1 VKLPSEKLLNDF
13 APLTP
18 VSTCPRIAV
27 HQAPDFYR
35 LWDALE
41 HEQGSVC
48 DVPFWAAVW
57 PGAKSLSRY
66 ILNNPDLVKGKSI
79 LDLGCGSGVVSI
91 AASKAG
97 AVRVV
102 ANDIDPVALHIAERD
117 FLANGVSPV
126 LEKRNFLEEDV
137 LETFDLVFV
146 VDMFYERSKSPS
158 MLALLK
164 DLRRKGIEI
173 IIADGSRPFAPKD
186 NIELLLNEWIEVDR
200 ELEGVHTREV
210 RIFRFE
216 I

>member
-1 VKLPSEKLLNDF
+1 MISIPLP
-13 APLTP
+13 
-18 VSTCPRIAV
+18 C
-27 HQAPDFYR
+27 
-35 LWDALE
+35 
-41 HEQGSVC
+41 
-48 DVPFWAAVW
+48 
-57 PGAKSLSRY
+57 
-66 ILNNPDLVKGKSI
+66 ILP
-79 LDLGCGSGVVSI
+79 
-91 AASKAG
+91 
-97 AVRVV
+97 
-102 ANDIDPVALHIAERD
+102 RD

>member
-1 VKLPSEKLLNDF
+1 MKLPSEKLLNDF

-126 LEKRNFLEEDV
+126 LEKGIFLKRIFWKPLIWFCGRYV
-137 LETFDLVFV
+137 LRALQIPINA
-146 VDMFYERSKSPS
+146 S
-158 MLALLK
+158 LLK
-164 DLRRKGIEI
+164 HLREK
-173 IIADGSRPFAPKD
+173 A
-186 NIELLLNEWIEVDR
+186 
-200 ELEGVHTREV
+200 
-210 RIFRFE
+210 
-216 I
+216 

>member
-1 VKLPSEKLLNDF
+1 
-13 APLTP
+13 
-18 VSTCPRIAV
+18 
-27 HQAPDFYR
+27 
-35 LWDALE
+35 
-41 HEQGSVC
+41 
-48 DVPFWAAVW
+48 VPFWAAVW